1 MEFECVGVYVFLGF
15 LFVLLIFFM
24 EGAGGVYQQIAEI
37 SVRPTRIIS
46 PSSIHVF
53 EMYDTCE
60 ASGYTDGYRLLKK
73 FRVYYMWLII

>member
-24 EGAGGVYQQIAEI
+24 EGAGGGGDQQIAEI

-73 FRVYYMWLII
+73 FRV